1 MAVFER
7 DMNQIYLTYSLP
19 RMDYFRKVMVNA
31 AKDVSV
37 PVFYG
42 ISAFVLVLLL
52 SVISVSDLL
61 KREPAVMRQK
71 LSLMGIGPFTT
82 AGSRILGVSVLLSVI
97 SVLAAAAAAWT
108 GMISIGLNTI
118 LTGFLVCLGA
128 ASFSVCLF
136 QTQEV
141 GSAAFSAVFSGD
153 GISFSFGR
161 LSAGSVLPEAYK
173 ELLHFFLPIS

>member
-1 MAVFER
+1 
-7 DMNQIYLTYSLP
+7 
-19 RMDYFRKVMVNA
+19 
-31 AKDVSV
+31 
-37 PVFYG
+37 
-42 ISAFVLVLLL
+42 
-52 SVISVSDLL
+52 
-61 KREPAVMRQK
+61 MRQK

-136 QTQEV
+136 RPQEV
-141 GSAAFSAVFSGD
+141 GSAAFFCSFSGD

-161 LSAGSVLPEAYK
+161 LSAGSVLPESIQRAAP
-173 ELLHFFLPIS
+173 FLPTHILMEGVKMAVTGNESLVTAVELAALGVGGWLIAAAAEVKEA